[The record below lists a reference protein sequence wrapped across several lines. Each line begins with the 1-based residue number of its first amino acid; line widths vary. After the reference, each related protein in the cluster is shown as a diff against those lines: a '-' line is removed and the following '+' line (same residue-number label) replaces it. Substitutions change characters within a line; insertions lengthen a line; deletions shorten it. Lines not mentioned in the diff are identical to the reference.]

1 MTGWF
6 QPTHLT
12 GQLVYQ
18 GMETEIPLGREL
30 YIVRVKKVM
39 RKVTVEK
46 ITGMENN
53 LILPIIPSQTSKS
66 HEVITKQIK
75 G

>member
-12 GQLVYQ
+12 GQLIYQ

-30 YIVRVKKVM
+30 YIVRV
-39 RKVTVEK
+39 EK
-46 ITGMENN
+46 GDE
-53 LILPIIPSQTSKS
+53 KS
-66 HEVITKQIK
+66 DSGKNYRY
-75 G
+75 

>member
-18 GMETEIPLGREL
+18 GMETEIPLGRGL
-30 YIVRVKKVM
+30 YIVRVGKTVKKVM
-39 RKVTVEK
+39 AE
-46 ITGMENN
+46 
-53 LILPIIPSQTSKS
+53 
-66 HEVITKQIK
+66 
-75 G
+75 